1 MKRTGQLAAFFIALA
16 FVLSAA
22 GYGIVRGVTAK
33 DYSAYNQCVADYL
46 RMLQGRPG
54 ARRLSLVLT
63 AARTGPTSL
72 VVSRRSSLGENALR
86 A

>member
-54 ARRLSLVLT
+54 THAIEPG
-63 AARTGPTSL
+63 AYC
-72 VVSRRSSLGENALR
+72 SSYR
-86 A
+86 PD